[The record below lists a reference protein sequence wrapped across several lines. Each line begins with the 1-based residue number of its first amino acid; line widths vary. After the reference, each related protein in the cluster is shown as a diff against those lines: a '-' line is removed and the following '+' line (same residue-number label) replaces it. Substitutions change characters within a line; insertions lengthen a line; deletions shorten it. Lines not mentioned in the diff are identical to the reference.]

1 MGIWEILGNRVDW
14 QGFIGSRA
22 HVLRHGLMGHQA
34 FVHAWLFHDISVIF
48 AAMIWNLHCV
58 IFIMRFWFN
67 IGIGWFSWPFPGHEG
82 FISGH
87 HWSDQPQYLV
97 DVTRMMGPIISNQN
111 RDLTGNRLLWALFRW
126 FMLILNPDYQL
137 PLPDLS
143 HTSDLP
149 GLTLISPVPLQD
161 VDGRCFF
168 GYSGAAKACGW
179 FVQMLHFVS
188 KDLVSSKYGPS
199 LRFLGCKICTAKLL
213 CILSILQISEQLS
226 WASTRTLWGEKK
238 KHWITLLVFSLRGGP
253 VTRQLAPYA
262 PGDTF
267 AVCFDWFLRPT
278 PKDQSHLRVGRQRI
292 LPKVLGIVRTKGK
305 NFASSHPDVRFT
317 IEHLFI
323 CWPNS
328 TTLGG
333 WFQTFF
339 VVQPSRDYDPNWLHL
354 VLGFYVLTFPVRLMI
369 FSECPYAVSCGLF
382 YMTKWLQ
389 LLRLVVVEAALHFW
403 CFNHRCDPQLAIEVR
418 LFVRVYDSPQRAKSR
433 GSREEQLGD
442 LPPTNIGI

>member
-1 MGIWEILGNRVDW
+1 MVLLALSWSWGVHFRSSLEWSTPVSCWCYPNDGADHFQPKSRFNR
-14 QGFIGSRA
+14 
-22 HVLRHGLMGHQA
+22 
-34 FVHAWLFHDISVIF
+34 
-48 AAMIWNLHCV
+48 
-58 IFIMRFWFN
+58 
-67 IGIGWFSWPFPGHEG
+67 
-82 FISGH
+82 
-87 HWSDQPQYLV
+87 
-97 DVTRMMGPIISNQN
+97 
-111 RDLTGNRLLWALFRW
+111 NRLLWALFRW

-149 GLTLISPVPLQD
+149 GLTLIRQCRCKMWTGGAFSGIVGQPKPVA
-161 VDGRCFF
+161 GSFRCF
-168 GYSGAAKACGW
+168 
-179 FVQMLHFVS
+179 
-188 KDLVSSKYGPS
+188 
-199 LRFLGCKICTAKLL
+199 IL
-213 CILSILQISEQLS
+213 CP
-226 WASTRTLWGEKK
+226 RTLCPPSTDHRYDFWGVRSALQSCYVYWVYCKSANSFPGPQQELCGGRKK
-238 KHWITLLVFSLRGGP
+238 TWITLLVFSLRGGP

-292 LPKVLGIVRTKGK
+292 LPKVLGIVHTKGK